1 MFLLLAYGV
10 HSMVPQP
17 DVRKSPQNSISWLRR
32 PISAALVSAL
42 VVFLLAAL
50 VVQHLQRSAQREIQL
65 EMEYW
70 AKAFA
75 TKLRGQLDANLAVG
89 YGLEAQISVLGDLDQ
104 AGLNQ
109 VAPRLLHNP
118 TNIRHIALAPNLVVS
133 ALYPLAGNERALGLD
148 YRNHPEQREDALLAM
163 QTKQVVLAGPV
174 MLVQGGGEH
183 LIARFPIFLPE
194 DKPWGLVALVIA
206 IPALLK
212 DSGLE
217 PLQARYDLAL
227 RRLDTR
233 TATAGSFFGNPELF
247 SVRAQVH
254 SIEVPGGAWQL
265 AIQPRVKPHWRAIIY
280 WLLNGILSAL
290 VGAVVFYLRRFN
302 QERDCHLHELA
313 RITAIDPLTQLTSRY
328 QFNHYL
334 NQFIEECQRTGQ
346 GFTLLFIDLDHF
358 KEIND
363 SLGHAAGDQLLID
376 VARTLKNCVRSYD
389 LLCRLGGDEFIVV
402 LKNITKTAEI
412 ENRASIIT
420 AGIAEHRSIKG
431 VEVSVTCSVGI
442 AVYPTDG
449 VDAASLIQHAD
460 LAMYESK
467 RTGRNTLYFF
477 NMTMRN
483 EADRYVELSGAL
495 KAALLEGQFAVYYQ
509 PIYDPVRRCFSRCE
523 ALCRWP
529 QADGSMIPPAEFIP
543 VAEQSGLIS
552 DLGMWI
558 MDEVMQTY
566 RELAERG
573 QAINFCVNRSP
584 VEFASKQHTL
594 QLINLRKRWQI
605 PPEALTLEI
614 TESLLMADH
623 NVKTQNFLTL
633 KDQQFQFSIDDFG
646 TGYSA
651 INYLRQ
657 YPVESLK
664 IDRSFIA
671 ELGVSHQADT
681 LVKIIV
687 QMAKSLNIRV
697 VAEGVE
703 TQQQV
708 DFLAAI
714 ECDYLQGYF
723 FAKPMPKAQF
733 MEFLMAHSGH

>member
-1 MFLLLAYGV
+1 MAP
-10 HSMVPQP
+10 HQ
-17 DVRKSPQNSISWLRR
+17 DVREPAIRSNVWLRR
-32 PISAALVSAL
+32 PLLAALLSAL
-42 VVFLLAAL
+42 LVFLLAA
-50 VVQHLQRSAQREIQL
+50 VVVFHLQRSVQREIQL

-89 YGLEAQISVLGDLDQ
+89 YGLEAQISVLGNLDQ
-104 AGLNQ
+104 AGLNL
-109 VAPRLLHNP
+109 VAPRLLRNSV
-118 TNIRHIALAPNLVVS
+118 NIRHIALAPNLVVS
-133 ALYPLAGNERALGLD
+133 ALYPLDGNERALGLD
-148 YRNHPEQREDALLAM
+148 YRRHPQQREGALRAM
-163 QTKQVVLAGPV
+163 ETKQVVLAGPV
-174 MLVQGGGEH
+174 LLVQGGGEH
-183 LIARFPIFLPE
+183 LIARFPIILAE
-194 DKPWGLVALVIA
+194 DKEWGLVSLVIE
-206 IPALLK
+206 IPALLR
-212 DSGLE
+212 DAGIE
-217 PLQARYDLAL
+217 ELQARYDLAL
-227 RRLDTR
+227 RRTDVQ
-233 TATAGSFFGNPELF
+233 ASAAGSFLGNPELF
-247 SVRAQVH
+247 STRAQVY
-254 SIEVPGGAWQL
+254 SIAVPGGEWQL
-265 AIQPRVKPHWRAIIY
+265 AIEPRFKRHWQGIIY
-280 WLLNGILSAL
+280 WLLNTILSAL

-302 QERDCHLHELA
+302 QERDSHLIELE

-328 QFNHYL
+328 QFSHHL
-334 NQFIEECQRTGQ
+334 NQLIEECQRSGQ
-346 GFTLLFIDLDHF
+346 GFTVLFIDLDHF

-363 SLGHAAGDQLLID
+363 SLGHAAGDKLLIE

-420 AGIAEHRSIKG
+420 AGIAENRTIKG
-431 VEVSVTCSVGI
+431 VEVNVTCSVGI

-449 VDAASLIQHAD
+449 LDAASLIQHAD

-495 KAALLEGQFAVYYQ
+495 KSALTEGHFAVYFQ

-529 QADGSMIPPAEFIP
+529 QANGSMISPLEFIP
-543 VAEQSGLIS
+543 IAEQSGLMS
-552 DLGMWI
+552 DLGLWI
-558 MDEVMQTY
+558 MEEVMRTY
-566 RELAERG
+566 RELTERG
-573 QAINFCVNRSP
+573 LEVNFSVNRSP
-584 VEFASKQHTL
+584 VEFASKQHTQ

-633 KDQQFQFSIDDFG
+633 KDHHFQFSIDDFG

-708 DFLAAI
+708 DFLASI

-733 MEFLMAHSGH
+733 IEFLMARAKH